1 MGVFEIAC
9 NNFKSNLRI
18 YTAFFI
24 AMVFSV
30 VVLTNFELLQYGDAI
45 KVLQGE
51 NAKFTSAVLISVI
64 VILSVFLFFFIWYAT
79 NIFLKNRSKEIGIL
93 SFMGLDLYTI
103 GKIYFVESIL
113 IGITSCISG
122 IIIGII
128 TSRFFQ
134 TIIIKLSGFNIKVV
148 SGVSVKAII
157 STIII
162 FMAIFTIMT
171 IKGFITICR
180 SSVINLINTS
190 KKQDKIPK
198 VGLGLYLLSVISL
211 LILSYGYYKSL
222 NIRTGNIFSVV
233 PVIIIIIIGTYGL
246 FKSVLPVIINHIMK
260 NKKILFNGDN
270 IIAINNI
277 NYRLNKNYKTY
288 AIISIIITAT
298 ISTLGAAVAFKKIQE
313 NAQMQRNI
321 YTVSIVSSDKNEI
334 NKDDIENIIKE
345 TNKIKYEVNPKLLVL
360 KNPDPK
366 YIGDTEQV
374 IMKYSDFENILKV
387 NGNKK
392 ELEKYNKDLVKDNNV
407 ITLESPQTIMSFAT
421 KESKASINGQDYNIT
436 KGEVKIPVLGTGL
449 SQSIIVVNDDVYS
462 KLEDKGNIIYFYG
475 AKVESENKSDKMFEN
490 LQAKLNLQNG
500 YIMNGYKAQTESQW
514 IKFAYAVLV
523 FLFIVFAIVAGSIIY
538 MKIYNDAYED
548 KEKYKTLIKIGTPEN
563 EINRAIL
570 KEVSIFYILPMI
582 SAGVSSYFALKL
594 AGDLMMSNLFSIY
607 ILSMIICFLIFI
619 IYGILS
625 VNKFKKIIYENL
637 NLNN

>member
-1 MGVFEIAC
+1 MGVFEIAY

-134 TIIIKLSGFNIKVV
+134 TIIIKLSGFNIKVA
-148 SGVSVKAII
+148 SGVSVKAIM

-171 IKGFITICR
+171 IKGFVTICR

-190 KKQDKIPK
+190 KKQEKIPK

-233 PVIIIIIIGTYGL
+233 PVLI
-246 FKSVLPVIINHIMK
+246 F
-260 NKKILFNGDN
+260 
-270 IIAINNI
+270 
-277 NYRLNKNYKTY
+277 
-288 AIISIIITAT
+288 
-298 ISTLGAAVAFKKIQE
+298 
-313 NAQMQRNI
+313 
-321 YTVSIVSSDKNEI
+321 
-334 NKDDIENIIKE
+334 
-345 TNKIKYEVNPKLLVL
+345 
-360 KNPDPK
+360 
-366 YIGDTEQV
+366 
-374 IMKYSDFENILKV
+374 
-387 NGNKK
+387 
-392 ELEKYNKDLVKDNNV
+392 KDL
-407 ITLESPQTIMSFAT
+407 
-421 KESKASINGQDYNIT
+421 
-436 KGEVKIPVLGTGL
+436 
-449 SQSIIVVNDDVYS
+449 
-462 KLEDKGNIIYFYG
+462 
-475 AKVESENKSDKMFEN
+475 
-490 LQAKLNLQNG
+490 
-500 YIMNGYKAQTESQW
+500 
-514 IKFAYAVLV
+514 
-523 FLFIVFAIVAGSIIY
+523 
-538 MKIYNDAYED
+538 
-548 KEKYKTLIKIGTPEN
+548 
-563 EINRAIL
+563 
-570 KEVSIFYILPMI
+570 
-582 SAGVSSYFALKL
+582 
-594 AGDLMMSNLFSIY
+594 
-607 ILSMIICFLIFI
+607 
-619 IYGILS
+619 
-625 VNKFKKIIYENL
+625 
-637 NLNN
+637 

>member
-1 MGVFEIAC
+1 MGIFEIAY
-9 NNFKSNLRI
+9 NNFKSNLRT

-24 AMVFSV
+24 SMVFSV
-30 VVLTNFELLQYGDAI
+30 VVLTNFELLQYGEAI

-51 NAKFTSAVLISVI
+51 NAKATSAVLISAI

-103 GKIYFVESIL
+103 GKIYFIESIL
-113 IGITSCISG
+113 IGISSCISG

-134 TIIIKLSGFNIKVV
+134 AIIIKLSGFDIKIA
-148 SGVSVKAII
+148 STLSFKAII

-190 KKQDKIPK
+190 KKEEKTPK
-198 VGLGLYLLSVISL
+198 VGLGLYLLAIVSVV
-211 LILSYGYYKSL
+211 ILGYGYYKSL

-246 FKSVLPVIINHIMK
+246 FKSVLPVIINLIMK
-260 NKKILFNGDN
+260 NKNILFNGDN

-277 NYRLNKNYKTY
+277 NYRLNKSYKTY
-288 AIISIIITAT
+288 AIISIIITTT
-298 ISTLGAAVAFKKIQE
+298 ISTLGAAVAFKSVQE
-313 NAQMQRNI
+313 NAQSQRNV
-321 YTVSIVSSDKNEI
+321 YTVSIASSDKNEI
-334 NKDDIENIIKE
+334 NKENIDNIIKE

-360 KNPDPK
+360 ENPNSR
-366 YIGDTEQV
+366 YIDDKQHV
-374 IMKYSDFENILKV
+374 IMKYSDFENTLKV

-392 ELEKYNKDLVKDNNV
+392 ELQKYNKELVKGNNV
-407 ITLESPQTIMSFAT
+407 MTLKSPQTIMSFAT
-421 KESKASINGQDYNIT
+421 KQSKVTINGQDYNIT
-436 KGEVKIPVLGTGL
+436 KGEIKTPVLGTGIN
-449 SQSIIVVNDDVYS
+449 SEIIVVNEDVYS
-462 KLEDKGNIIYFYG
+462 KLEDKGSNIYFYG
-475 AKVESENKSDKMFEN
+475 AKVDAENKSDKMFKN
-490 LQAKLNLQNG
+490 LQAKLNLQKVG
-500 YIMNGYKAQTESQW
+500 ILNGYKAQIESQW

-548 KEKYKTLIKIGTPEN
+548 KEKYKTLIKIGTTES
-563 EINRAIL
+563 EINRAVL
-570 KEVSIFYILPMI
+570 KEVSMFYILPMI
-582 SAGVSSYFALKL
+582 SSGVSSYFALRL
-594 AGDLMMSNLFSIY
+594 AGDLIMSNLFSIY
-607 ILSMIICFLIFI
+607 VLSIIICFIIFV

-625 VNKFKKIIYENL
+625 VSKFKKIIYEK
-637 NLNN
+637 

>member
-1 MGVFEIAC
+1 MGIFEIAY
-9 NNFKSNLRI
+9 NNFKSNLRT

-24 AMVFSV
+24 SMVFSV
-30 VVLTNFELLQYGDAI
+30 VVLTNFELLQYGEAI

-51 NAKFTSAVLISVI
+51 NAKATSAVLISAI

-103 GKIYFVESIL
+103 GKIYFIESIL
-113 IGITSCISG
+113 IGISSCISG

-134 TIIIKLSGFNIKVV
+134 AIIIKLSGFDIKIA
-148 SGVSVKAII
+148 STLSFKAII

-190 KKQDKIPK
+190 KKEEKTPK
-198 VGLGLYLLSVISL
+198 VGLGLYLLAIVSVV
-211 LILSYGYYKSL
+211 ILGYGYYKSL

-246 FKSVLPVIINHIMK
+246 FKSVLPVIINLIMK
-260 NKKILFNGDN
+260 NKNILFNGDN

-277 NYRLNKNYKTY
+277 NYRLNKSYKTY
-288 AIISIIITAT
+288 AIISIIITTT
-298 ISTLGAAVAFKKIQE
+298 ISTLGAAVAFKSVQE
-313 NAQMQRNI
+313 NAQSQRNV
-321 YTVSIVSSDKNEI
+321 YTVSIASSDKNEI
-334 NKDDIENIIKE
+334 NKENIDNIIKE

-360 KNPDPK
+360 ENPNSR
-366 YIGDTEQV
+366 YIDDKQHV
-374 IMKYSDFENILKV
+374 IMKYSDFENTLKV

-392 ELEKYNKDLVKDNNV
+392 ELQKYNKDLVKGNNV
-407 ITLESPQTIMSFAT
+407 MTLKSPQTIMSFAT
-421 KESKASINGQDYNIT
+421 KQSKVTINGQDYNIT
-436 KGEVKIPVLGTGL
+436 KGEIKTPVLGTGIN
-449 SQSIIVVNDDVYS
+449 SEIIVVNEDVYS
-462 KLEDKGNIIYFYG
+462 KLEDKGSNIYFYG
-475 AKVESENKSDKMFEN
+475 AKVDAENKSDKMFKN
-490 LQAKLNLQNG
+490 LQAKLNLQKVG
-500 YIMNGYKAQTESQW
+500 ILNGYKAQIESQW

-548 KEKYKTLIKIGTPEN
+548 KEKYKTLIKIGTTYN

-570 KEVSIFYILPMI
+570 KEVSMFYILPMI
-582 SAGVSSYFALKL
+582 SAGVSSYFALRL
-594 AGDLMMSNLFSIY
+594 AGELMMSNLFSIY
-607 ILSMIICFLIFI
+607 VLSMIICFIIFV

-625 VNKFKKIIYENL
+625 VSKFKKIIYEK
-637 NLNN
+637 

>member
-1 MGVFEIAC
+1 MGIFEIAY
-9 NNFKSNLRI
+9 NNFKSNLRT

-24 AMVFSV
+24 SMVFSV
-30 VVLTNFELLQYGDAI
+30 VVLTNFELLQYGEAI
-45 KVLQGE
+45 KVLQDE

-103 GKIYFVESIL
+103 GKIYFIESIL
-113 IGITSCISG
+113 IGISSCISG

-134 TIIIKLSGFNIKVV
+134 AIIIKLSGFDIKVA
-148 SGVSVKAII
+148 STLSFKAII

-171 IKGFITICR
+171 IKGFVTICR

-190 KKQDKIPK
+190 KKEEKTPK
-198 VGLGLYLLSVISL
+198 VGLGLYLLAIVSL
-211 LILSYGYYKSL
+211 IILGYGYYKSF
-222 NIRTGNIFSVV
+222 NIRNGNIFSVV

-246 FKSVLPVIINHIMK
+246 FKSVLPVIINLIMK

-298 ISTLGAAVAFKKIQE
+298 ISTLGAAVTFKSIQE
-313 NAQMQRNI
+313 NAKSQRNI
-321 YTVSIVSSDKNEI
+321 YTVSIVSTDKNEI
-334 NKDDIENIIKE
+334 NKNNIDSIIKE

-360 KNPDPK
+360 ENPNSK
-366 YIGDTEQV
+366 YIDDKQI
-374 IMKYSDFENILKV
+374 IMKYSDFENTLKV

-392 ELEKYNKDLVKDNNV
+392 ELQKYNKDLVKGNNV
-407 ITLESPQTIMSFAT
+407 ITLKAPQTIMSFAT
-421 KESKASINGQDYNIT
+421 KESQVTINGQDYNIT
-436 KGEVKIPVLGTGL
+436 KGEIKTPVLGTGIN
-449 SQSIIVVNDDVYS
+449 SSITVVNDDVYS
-462 KLEDKGNIIYFYG
+462 KLQDKGSNIYFYG

-500 YIMNGYKAQTESQW
+500 YIINGYKAQGESQW

-548 KEKYKTLIKIGTPEN
+548 KEKYKTLIKIGTTYN

-570 KEVSIFYILPMI
+570 KEVSMFYILPMI
-582 SAGVSSYFALKL
+582 SAGVSSYFALRL

-607 ILSMIICFLIFI
+607 ILSIIICFIIFV

-625 VNKFKKIIYENL
+625 VSKFKKIIYEK
-637 NLNN
+637 

>member
-1 MGVFEIAC
+1 MGIFEIAY
-9 NNFKSNLRI
+9 NNFKSNLRT

-24 AMVFSV
+24 SMIFSV
-30 VVLTNFELLQYGDAI
+30 VVLTNFELLQYGEAI

-103 GKIYFVESIL
+103 GKIYFIESIL
-113 IGITSCISG
+113 IGISSCISG

-134 TIIIKLSGFNIKVV
+134 AIIIKLSGFDIKVA
-148 SGVSVKAII
+148 STLSFKAII

-171 IKGFITICR
+171 IKGFVTICR

-190 KKQDKIPK
+190 KKEEKTPK
-198 VGLGLYLLSVISL
+198 VGLGLYLLAIVSL
-211 LILSYGYYKSL
+211 IILGYGYYKSF
-222 NIRTGNIFSVV
+222 NIRNGNIFSVV

-246 FKSVLPVIINHIMK
+246 FKSVLPVIINLIMK

-298 ISTLGAAVAFKKIQE
+298 ISTLGAAVAFKSIQE
-313 NAQMQRNI
+313 NDQSQRNI

-334 NKDDIENIIKE
+334 NKENIDNIIKA

-360 KNPDPK
+360 ENPNSK
-366 YIGDTEQV
+366 YIDDKQQI

-392 ELEKYNKDLVKDNNV
+392 ELQKYNKDLVKGNNV
-407 ITLESPQTIMSFAT
+407 ITLKSPQTIMSFAT
-421 KESKASINGQDYNIT
+421 KESKVNINGVDYNIT
-436 KGEVKIPVLGTGL
+436 KGEIKTPVLGTGINN
-449 SQSIIVVNDDVYS
+449 SIIVVNDDVYS
-462 KLEDKGNIIYFYG
+462 KLQDKGSNIYFYG
-475 AKVESENKSDKMFEN
+475 AKVETENRSDKMFDN

-500 YIMNGYKAQTESQW
+500 YIINGYKAQTESQW

-548 KEKYKTLIKIGTPEN
+548 KEKYKILMKIGTTYN

-570 KEVSIFYILPMI
+570 KEVSMFYILPMI
-582 SAGVSSYFALKL
+582 SAGISSYFALRL

-607 ILSMIICFLIFI
+607 ILSMIICFIIFV

-625 VNKFKKIIYENL
+625 VSKFKKIIYEK
-637 NLNN
+637 

>member
-1 MGVFEIAC
+1 MGIFEIAY
-9 NNFKSNLRI
+9 NNFKSNLRT

-24 AMVFSV
+24 SMVFSV
-30 VVLTNFELLQYGDAI
+30 VVLTNFELLQYGEAI

-103 GKIYFVESIL
+103 GKIYFIESIL
-113 IGITSCISG
+113 IGISSCISG

-134 TIIIKLSGFNIKVV
+134 AIIIKLSGFDIKVA
-148 SGVSVKAII
+148 STLSFKAII

-171 IKGFITICR
+171 IKGFVTICR

-190 KKQDKIPK
+190 KKEEKTPK
-198 VGLGLYLLSVISL
+198 VGLGLYLLAIVSL
-211 LILSYGYYKSL
+211 IILGYGYYKSF
-222 NIRTGNIFSVV
+222 NIRNGNIFSVV

-246 FKSVLPVIINHIMK
+246 FKSVLPVIINLIMK

-298 ISTLGAAVAFKKIQE
+298 ISTLGAAVAFKSIQE
-313 NAQMQRNI
+313 NAQSQRNI

-334 NKDDIENIIKE
+334 NKENIDNIIKA

-360 KNPDPK
+360 ENPNSK
-366 YIGDTEQV
+366 YIDDKQQI

-392 ELEKYNKDLVKDNNV
+392 ELQKYNKDLVKGNNV
-407 ITLESPQTIMSFAT
+407 ITLKSPQTIMSFAT
-421 KESKASINGQDYNIT
+421 KESKVNINGVDYNIT
-436 KGEVKIPVLGTGL
+436 KGEIKTPVLGTGINN
-449 SQSIIVVNDDVYS
+449 SIIVVNDDVYS
-462 KLEDKGNIIYFYG
+462 KLQDKGSNIYFYG
-475 AKVESENKSDKMFEN
+475 AKVETENRSDKMFDN

-500 YIMNGYKAQTESQW
+500 YIINGYKAQTESQW

-548 KEKYKTLIKIGTPEN
+548 KEKYKILMKIGTTYN

-570 KEVSIFYILPMI
+570 KEVSMFYILPMI
-582 SAGVSSYFALKL
+582 SAGISSYFALRL

-607 ILSMIICFLIFI
+607 ILSMIICFIIFV

-625 VNKFKKIIYENL
+625 VSKFKKIIYEK
-637 NLNN
+637 

>member
-1 MGVFEIAC
+1 MGIFEIAY
-9 NNFKSNLRI
+9 NNFKSNLRT

-24 AMVFSV
+24 SMVFSV

-51 NAKFTSAVLISVI
+51 NAKATSAVLASAI
-64 VILSVFLFFFIWYAT
+64 VILSVFFFFFIWYAT

-103 GKIYFVESIL
+103 GKIYFIESIL
-113 IGITSCISG
+113 IGISSCISG

-134 TIIIKLSGFNIKVV
+134 AIIIKLSGFDIKIA
-148 SGVSVKAII
+148 STLSLKAII

-190 KKQDKIPK
+190 KKEEKTPK
-198 VGLGLYLLSVISL
+198 VGLGLYLLAIVSVV
-211 LILSYGYYKSL
+211 ILGYGYYKSL

-246 FKSVLPVIINHIMK
+246 FKSVLPVIINLIMK
-260 NKKILFNGDN
+260 NKNILFNGDN

-277 NYRLNKNYKTY
+277 NYRLNKSYKTY
-288 AIISIIITAT
+288 AIISIIITTT
-298 ISTLGAAVAFKKIQE
+298 ISTLGAAVAFKSVQE
-313 NAQMQRNI
+313 NARLQRNV
-321 YTVSIVSSDKNEI
+321 YTVSIASSDKNEI
-334 NKDDIENIIKE
+334 NKENIDNIIKE

-360 KNPDPK
+360 ENPNSR
-366 YIGDTEQV
+366 YIDDKQHV
-374 IMKYSDFENILKV
+374 IMKYSDFENTLKV

-392 ELEKYNKDLVKDNNV
+392 ELQKYNKDLVKGNNV
-407 ITLESPQTIMSFAT
+407 MTLKSPQTIMSFAT
-421 KESKASINGQDYNIT
+421 KQSKVTINGQDYNIT
-436 KGEVKIPVLGTGL
+436 KGEIKTPVLGTGIN
-449 SQSIIVVNDDVYS
+449 SEIIVVNEDVYS
-462 KLEDKGNIIYFYG
+462 KLEDKGSNIYFYG
-475 AKVESENKSDKMFEN
+475 AKVDAENKSDKMFKN
-490 LQAKLNLQNG
+490 LQAKLNLQKVG
-500 YIMNGYKAQTESQW
+500 ILNGYKAQIESQW

-548 KEKYKTLIKIGTPEN
+548 KEKYKTLIKIGTTYN
-563 EINRAIL
+563 EINRAVL
-570 KEVSIFYILPMI
+570 KEVSMFYILPMI
-582 SAGVSSYFALKL
+582 SAGVSSYFALRL
-594 AGDLMMSNLFSIY
+594 AGELMMSNLFSIY
-607 ILSMIICFLIFI
+607 VLSMIICFIIFV

-625 VNKFKKIIYENL
+625 VSKFKKIIYEK
-637 NLNN
+637 

>member
-1 MGVFEIAC
+1 MGIFEIAY
-9 NNFKSNLRI
+9 NNFKSNLRT

-24 AMVFSV
+24 SMVFSV
-30 VVLTNFELLQYGDAI
+30 VVLTNFELLQYGEAI

-51 NAKFTSAVLISVI
+51 NAKATSAVLASAI

-103 GKIYFVESIL
+103 GKIYFIESIL
-113 IGITSCISG
+113 IGISSCISG

-134 TIIIKLSGFNIKVV
+134 AIIIKLSGFDIKIA
-148 SGVSVKAII
+148 STLSFKAII

-180 SSVINLINTS
+180 SSVINLINSS
-190 KKQDKIPK
+190 KKEEKTPK
-198 VGLGLYLLSVISL
+198 VGLGLYLLAIVSVV
-211 LILSYGYYKSL
+211 ILGYGYYKSL

-246 FKSVLPVIINHIMK
+246 FKSVLPVIINLIMK
-260 NKKILFNGDN
+260 NKNILFNGDN

-277 NYRLNKNYKTY
+277 NYRLNKSYKTY
-288 AIISIIITAT
+288 AIISIIITTT
-298 ISTLGAAVAFKKIQE
+298 ISTLGAAVAFKSVQE
-313 NAQMQRNI
+313 NAQSQRNV
-321 YTVSIVSSDKNEI
+321 YTVSIASSDKNEI
-334 NKDDIENIIKE
+334 NKENIDNIIKE

-360 KNPDPK
+360 ENPNSR
-366 YIGDTEQV
+366 YIDDKQHV
-374 IMKYSDFENILKV
+374 IMKYSDFENTLKV

-392 ELEKYNKDLVKDNNV
+392 ELQKYNKDLVKGNNV
-407 ITLESPQTIMSFAT
+407 MTLKSPQTIMSFAT
-421 KESKASINGQDYNIT
+421 KQSKVTINGQDYNIT
-436 KGEVKIPVLGTGL
+436 KGEIKTPVLGTGIN
-449 SQSIIVVNDDVYS
+449 SEIIVVNEDVYS
-462 KLEDKGNIIYFYG
+462 KLEDKGSNIYFYG
-475 AKVESENKSDKMFEN
+475 AKVDAENKSDKMFKN
-490 LQAKLNLQNG
+490 LQAKLNLQKVG
-500 YIMNGYKAQTESQW
+500 ILNGYKAQIESQW

-548 KEKYKTLIKIGTPEN
+548 KEKYKTLIKIGTTYN
-563 EINRAIL
+563 EINRAVL
-570 KEVSIFYILPMI
+570 KEVSMFYILPMI
-582 SAGVSSYFALKL
+582 SAGVSSYFALRL
-594 AGDLMMSNLFSIY
+594 AGELMMSNLFSIY
-607 ILSMIICFLIFI
+607 ILSMIICFIIFV

-625 VNKFKKIIYENL
+625 VSKFKKIIYEK
-637 NLNN
+637 

>member
-1 MGVFEIAC
+1 MGIFEIAY
-9 NNFKSNLRI
+9 NNFKSNLRT

-24 AMVFSV
+24 SMVFSV
-30 VVLTNFELLQYGDAI
+30 VVLTNFELLQYGEAI

-51 NAKFTSAVLISVI
+51 NAKATSAVLASAI

-79 NIFLKNRSKEIGIL
+79 NIFLKNRYKEIGIL

-103 GKIYFVESIL
+103 GKIYFIESIL
-113 IGITSCISG
+113 IGISSCISG

-134 TIIIKLSGFNIKVV
+134 AIIIKLSGFDIKIA
-148 SGVSVKAII
+148 STLSFKAII

-180 SSVINLINTS
+180 SSVINLINSS
-190 KKQDKIPK
+190 KKEEKTPK
-198 VGLGLYLLSVISL
+198 VGLGLYLLAIVSVV
-211 LILSYGYYKSL
+211 ILGYGYYKSL

-246 FKSVLPVIINHIMK
+246 FKSVLPVIINLIMK
-260 NKKILFNGDN
+260 NKSILFNGDN

-277 NYRLNKNYKTY
+277 NYRLNKSYKTY
-288 AIISIIITAT
+288 AIISIIITTT
-298 ISTLGAAVAFKKIQE
+298 ISTLGAAVAFKSVQE
-313 NAQMQRNI
+313 NAQSQRNV
-321 YTVSIVSSDKNEI
+321 YTVSIASSDKNEI
-334 NKDDIENIIKE
+334 NKENIDNIIKE

-360 KNPDPK
+360 ENPNSR
-366 YIGDTEQV
+366 YIDDKQHV
-374 IMKYSDFENILKV
+374 IMKYSDFENTLKV

-392 ELEKYNKDLVKDNNV
+392 ELQKYNKDLVKGNNV
-407 ITLESPQTIMSFAT
+407 MTLKSPQTIMSFAT
-421 KESKASINGQDYNIT
+421 KQSKVTINGQDYNIT
-436 KGEVKIPVLGTGL
+436 KGEIKTPVLGTGIN
-449 SQSIIVVNDDVYS
+449 SEIIVVNEDVYS
-462 KLEDKGNIIYFYG
+462 KLEDKGSNIYFYG
-475 AKVESENKSDKMFEN
+475 AKVEAENKSDKMFEN
-490 LQAKLNLQNG
+490 LQAKLNLQKVG
-500 YIMNGYKAQTESQW
+500 ILNGYKAQIESQW

-548 KEKYKTLIKIGTPEN
+548 KEKYKTLIKIGTTYN
-563 EINRAIL
+563 EINRAVL
-570 KEVSIFYILPMI
+570 KEVSMFYILPMI
-582 SAGVSSYFALKL
+582 SAGVSSYFAVRL
-594 AGDLMMSNLFSIY
+594 AGELMMSNLFSIY
-607 ILSMIICFLIFI
+607 ILSMIICFIIFV

-625 VNKFKKIIYENL
+625 VSKFKKIIYEN
-637 NLNN
+637 

>member
-1 MGVFEIAC
+1 MGIFEIAY
-9 NNFKSNLRI
+9 NNFKSNLRT

-24 AMVFSV
+24 SMVFSV
-30 VVLTNFELLQYGDAI
+30 VVLTNFELLQYGEAI

-51 NAKFTSAVLISVI
+51 NAKFTSSVLISVI

-103 GKIYFVESIL
+103 GKIYFIESIL
-113 IGITSCISG
+113 IGISSCISG

-128 TSRFFQ
+128 TSTFFKA
-134 TIIIKLSGFNIKVV
+134 IIIKLSGFNIKVA
-148 SGVSVKAII
+148 STLSFQAII

-180 SSVINLINTS
+180 SSVLNLINTS
-190 KKQDKIPK
+190 KKQDKTPK
-198 VGLGLYLLSVISL
+198 VGLGLYLLAIVSL
-211 LILSYGYYKSL
+211 IILGYGYYKSL
-222 NIRTGNIFSVV
+222 NIRNGNIFSVV

-246 FKSVLPVIINHIMK
+246 FKSVLPVIINIVMK

-298 ISTLGAAVAFKKIQE
+298 ISTLGAAVAFKSIQE
-313 NAQMQRNI
+313 NAQSQRNI
-321 YTVSIVSSDKNEI
+321 YTVSIASSDKNEI
-334 NKDDIENIIKE
+334 NKENIDNIIKE

-360 KNPDPK
+360 ENPNSK
-366 YIGDTEQV
+366 YIDDKQQV

-392 ELEKYNKDLVKDNNV
+392 ELQKYTKDLVKGNNV
-407 ITLESPQTIMSFAT
+407 ITLKSPQTIMSFAA
-421 KESKASINGQDYNIT
+421 KERKVNINGQDYNIT
-436 KGEVKIPVLGTGL
+436 KGEIKAPVLGTGV
-449 SQSIIVVNDDVYS
+449 SNSIIVVNDEVYS
-462 KLEDKGNIIYFYG
+462 KLQDKGSNIYFYG
-475 AKVESENKSDKMFEN
+475 AKVESENRSDKMFEN

-548 KEKYKTLIKIGTPEN
+548 KEKYKTLIKIGATYN

-570 KEVSIFYILPMI
+570 KEVSMFYILPMI
-582 SAGVSSYFALKL
+582 SAGISSYFALRL

-607 ILSMIICFLIFI
+607 ILSMIICFIIFV

-625 VNKFKKIIYENL
+625 VSKFKKIIYEK
-637 NLNN
+637 

>member
-1 MGVFEIAC
+1 MGVFEIAY

-51 NAKFTSAVLISVI
+51 NAKFTLAVLISVI

-198 VGLGLYLLSVISL
+198 VVLGLYLLSVISL

-222 NIRTGNIFSVV
+222 NIRTGNILSVV
-233 PVIIIIIIGTYGL
+233 PIIIIIIIGTYGL

-288 AIISIIITAT
+288 AIISIMITVT
-298 ISTLGAAVAFKKIQE
+298 ISTLGAAVAFKKIQA

-345 TNKIKYEVNPKLLVL
+345 SNKIKYEVNPKLLVL

-387 NGNKK
+387 KGNKK

-421 KESKASINGQDYNIT
+421 KESKVSINGQDYNIT

-475 AKVESENKSDKMFEN
+475 AKVESENKSDKMFES

-548 KEKYKTLIKIGTPEN
+548 KDKYKTLIKIGTPEN

>member
-1 MGVFEIAC
+1 MGVFEIAY

-134 TIIIKLSGFNIKVV
+134 TIIIKLSGFNIKVA
-148 SGVSVKAII
+148 SGVSVKAIM

-171 IKGFITICR
+171 IKGFVTICR

-190 KKQDKIPK
+190 KKQEKIPK

-298 ISTLGAAVAFKKIQE
+298 ISTLGAAVAFKSIQE

-321 YTVSIVSSDKNEI
+321 YTVSIVSSNKNEI
-334 NKDDIENIIKE
+334 NKENIDNIIKE

-360 KNPDPK
+360 KNPNPE
-366 YIGDTEQV
+366 YISDTEQV
-374 IMKYSDFENILKV
+374 IMKYSDFKNILKV

-421 KESKASINGQDYNIT
+421 KERKVSINGQDYNIT

-449 SQSIIVVNDDVYS
+449 SQSIIVVNDDMYS
-462 KLEDKGNIIYFYG
+462 KLQDKGNIVYFYG

-548 KEKYKTLIKIGTPEN
+548 KEKYKTLIKIGTPES

>member
-1 MGVFEIAC
+1 MGIFEIAY
-9 NNFKSNLRI
+9 NNFKSNLRT

-24 AMVFSV
+24 SMVFSV
-30 VVLTNFELLQYGDAI
+30 VVLTNFELLQYGEAI

-51 NAKFTSAVLISVI
+51 NAKFTSTVLACVI

-103 GKIYFVESIL
+103 GKIYFIESIL
-113 IGITSCISG
+113 IGISSCISG

-134 TIIIKLSGFNIKVV
+134 AIIIKLSGFDIKIA
-148 SGVSVKAII
+148 STLSFKAII

-190 KKQDKIPK
+190 KKEEKTPK
-198 VGLGLYLLSVISL
+198 VGLGLYLLAIVSVV
-211 LILSYGYYKSL
+211 ILGYGYYKSL

-246 FKSVLPVIINHIMK
+246 FKSVLPVIINLIMK
-260 NKKILFNGDN
+260 NKNILFNGDN

-277 NYRLNKNYKTY
+277 NYRLNKSYKTY
-288 AIISIIITAT
+288 AIISIIITTT
-298 ISTLGAAVAFKKIQE
+298 ISTLGAAVAFKSVQE
-313 NAQMQRNI
+313 NAQSQRNV
-321 YTVSIVSSDKNEI
+321 YTVSIASSDKNEI
-334 NKDDIENIIKE
+334 NKENIDNIIKE

-360 KNPDPK
+360 ENPNSR
-366 YIGDTEQV
+366 YIDDKQHV
-374 IMKYSDFENILKV
+374 IMKYSDFENTLKV

-392 ELEKYNKDLVKDNNV
+392 ELQKYNKELVKGNNV
-407 ITLESPQTIMSFAT
+407 MTLKSPQTIMSFAT
-421 KESKASINGQDYNIT
+421 KQSKVTINGQDYNIT
-436 KGEVKIPVLGTGL
+436 KGEIKTPVLGTGIN
-449 SQSIIVVNDDVYS
+449 SEIIVVNEDVYS
-462 KLEDKGNIIYFYG
+462 KLEDKGSNIYFYG

-490 LQAKLNLQNG
+490 LQSKLNIQNG
-500 YIMNGYKAQTESQW
+500 YIMNGYKAQGESQW

-548 KEKYKTLIKIGTPEN
+548 KEKYKTLIKIGTTES
-563 EINRAIL
+563 EINRAVL
-570 KEVSIFYILPMI
+570 KEVSMFYILPMI
-582 SAGVSSYFALKL
+582 SAGVSSYFALRL
-594 AGDLMMSNLFSIY
+594 AGDLIMSNLFSIY
-607 ILSMIICFLIFI
+607 VLSIIICFIIFV

-625 VNKFKKIIYENL
+625 VSKFKKII
-637 NLNN
+637 

>member
-1 MGVFEIAC
+1 MGIFEIAY
-9 NNFKSNLRI
+9 NNFKSNLRT

-24 AMVFSV
+24 SMIFSV
-30 VVLTNFELLQYGDAI
+30 VVLTNFELLQYGEAI

-51 NAKFTSAVLISVI
+51 NAKFTSSVLISVI

-103 GKIYFVESIL
+103 GKIYFIESIL
-113 IGITSCISG
+113 IGISSCISG

-134 TIIIKLSGFNIKVV
+134 AIIIKLSGFDIKVA
-148 SGVSVKAII
+148 STLSFKAII

-190 KKQDKIPK
+190 KKEDKTPK
-198 VGLGLYLLSVISL
+198 VGIGLYLLAIVSII
-211 LILSYGYYKSL
+211 ILGYGYYKSL
-222 NIRTGNIFSVV
+222 NIRNGNIFSVV

-246 FKSVLPVIINHIMK
+246 FESVLPVIINLIMK
-260 NKKILFNGDN
+260 NKNILFNGDN

-298 ISTLGAAVAFKKIQE
+298 ISTLGAAVAFKSIQE
-313 NAQMQRNI
+313 NDQSQRNI

-334 NKDDIENIIKE
+334 NKENIDNIIKA

-360 KNPDPK
+360 ENPNSK
-366 YIGDTEQV
+366 YIDDKQQI

-392 ELEKYNKDLVKDNNV
+392 ELQKYNKDLVKGNNV
-407 ITLESPQTIMSFAT
+407 ITLKSPQTIMSFAA
-421 KESKASINGQDYNIT
+421 KERKVNINGQDYNIT
-436 KGEVKIPVLGTGL
+436 KGEIKTPVLGTGV
-449 SQSIIVVNDDVYS
+449 SNSIIVVNDEVYS
-462 KLEDKGNIIYFYG
+462 KLQDKGSNIYFYG
-475 AKVESENKSDKMFEN
+475 AKVESENRSDKMFEN

-548 KEKYKTLIKIGTPEN
+548 KEKYKTLIKIGATYN

-570 KEVSIFYILPMI
+570 KEVSMFYILPMI
-582 SAGVSSYFALKL
+582 SAGVSSYFALRL

-607 ILSMIICFLIFI
+607 ILSMIICFIIFV

-625 VNKFKKIIYENL
+625 VSKFKKIIYEK
-637 NLNN
+637 

>member
-1 MGVFEIAC
+1 MGIFEIAY
-9 NNFKSNLRI
+9 NNFKSNIRT

-24 AMVFSV
+24 SMVFSV
-30 VVLTNFELLQYGDAI
+30 VVLTNFELLQYGEAI

-103 GKIYFVESIL
+103 GKIYFIESIL
-113 IGITSCISG
+113 IGISSCISG

-134 TIIIKLSGFNIKVV
+134 AIIIKLSGFDIKLA
-148 SGVSVKAII
+148 SILSFKAII

-162 FMAIFTIMT
+162 FMAIFTIMA

-180 SSVINLINTS
+180 SSVINLINSS
-190 KKQDKIPK
+190 KKEEKTPK
-198 VGLGLYLLSVISL
+198 VGLGLYLLAIVSL
-211 LILSYGYYKSL
+211 IILGYGYYKSL

-246 FKSVLPVIINHIMK
+246 FKSVLPVIIKLVMK
-260 NKKILFNGDN
+260 NKSILFNGDN

-277 NYRLNKNYKTY
+277 NYRLNKSYKTY
-288 AIISIIITAT
+288 AIISIIITTT
-298 ISTLGAAVAFKKIQE
+298 ISTLRAAVAFKSVQE
-313 NAQMQRNI
+313 NAQSQRNV
-321 YTVSIVSSDKNEI
+321 YTVSIASSYKNEI
-334 NKDDIENIIKE
+334 NKEHIDNIIKE

-360 KNPDPK
+360 ENPNSR
-366 YIGDTEQV
+366 YIDDKQHV
-374 IMKYSDFENILKV
+374 IMKYSDFENTLKV

-392 ELEKYNKDLVKDNNV
+392 ELQKYNKDLVKGNNV
-407 ITLESPQTIMSFAT
+407 ITLKSPQTIMSFAT
-421 KESKASINGQDYNIT
+421 KQSKVIINGQDYNIT
-436 KGEVKIPVLGTGL
+436 KGEIKTPVLGTGIN
-449 SQSIIVVNDDVYS
+449 SEIIVVNEDVYS
-462 KLEDKGNIIYFYG
+462 KLEDKGSNIYFYG
-475 AKVESENKSDKMFEN
+475 AKVEAENKSEKMFEN
-490 LQAKLNLQNG
+490 LQAKLNLQKVH
-500 YIMNGYKAQTESQW
+500 ILNGYKAQIESQW

-548 KEKYKTLIKIGTPEN
+548 KEKYKTLIKIGTTYN
-563 EINRAIL
+563 EINKAIL
-570 KEVSIFYILPMI
+570 KEVSMFYILPMI
-582 SAGVSSYFALKL
+582 SAGVSSYFALRL
-594 AGDLMMSNLFSIY
+594 AGELMMSNLFSIY
-607 ILSMIICFLIFI
+607 VFSMIICFIIFV

-625 VNKFKKIIYENL
+625 VSKFKKIIYEN
-637 NLNN
+637 

>member
-1 MGVFEIAC
+1 MGIFEIAY
-9 NNFKSNLRI
+9 NNFKSNLRT

-24 AMVFSV
+24 SMVFSV
-30 VVLTNFELLQYGDAI
+30 VVLTNFELLQYGEAI

-51 NAKFTSAVLISVI
+51 NAKFTSSVLISVI

-103 GKIYFVESIL
+103 GKIYFIESIL
-113 IGITSCISG
+113 IGISSCISG

-134 TIIIKLSGFNIKVV
+134 AIIIKLSGFDIKVA
-148 SGVSVKAII
+148 STLSFKAII

-180 SSVINLINTS
+180 SSVLNLINTS
-190 KKQDKIPK
+190 KKQDKTPK
-198 VGLGLYLLSVISL
+198 VGLGLYLLAIVSL
-211 LILSYGYYKSL
+211 IILGYGYYKSL
-222 NIRTGNIFSVV
+222 NIRNGNIFSVV

-246 FKSVLPVIINHIMK
+246 FKSVLPVIINIVMK

-298 ISTLGAAVAFKKIQE
+298 ISTLGAAVAFKSIQE
-313 NAQMQRNI
+313 NAQSQRNI
-321 YTVSIVSSDKNEI
+321 YTVSIASSDKNEI
-334 NKDDIENIIKE
+334 NKENIDNIIKE

-360 KNPDPK
+360 ENPNSK
-366 YIGDTEQV
+366 YIDDKQQV

-392 ELEKYNKDLVKDNNV
+392 ELQKYTKDLVKGNNV
-407 ITLESPQTIMSFAT
+407 ITLKSPQTIMSFAA
-421 KESKASINGQDYNIT
+421 KERKVNINGQDYNIT
-436 KGEVKIPVLGTGL
+436 KGEIKAPVLGTGV
-449 SQSIIVVNDDVYS
+449 SNSIIVVNDEVYS
-462 KLEDKGNIIYFYG
+462 KLQDKGSNIYFYG
-475 AKVESENKSDKMFEN
+475 AKVESENRSDKMFEN

-548 KEKYKTLIKIGTPEN
+548 KEKYKTLIKIGATYN

-570 KEVSIFYILPMI
+570 KEVSMFYILPMI
-582 SAGVSSYFALKL
+582 SAGISSYFALRL

-607 ILSMIICFLIFI
+607 ILSMIICFIIFV

-625 VNKFKKIIYENL
+625 VSKFKKIIYEK
-637 NLNN
+637 

>member
-1 MGVFEIAC
+1 MGIFEIAY
-9 NNFKSNLRI
+9 NNFKSNLRT

-24 AMVFSV
+24 SMVFSV

-51 NAKFTSAVLISVI
+51 NAKATSAVLASAI

-79 NIFLKNRSKEIGIL
+79 NIFLKNRYKEIGIL

-103 GKIYFVESIL
+103 GKIYFIESIL
-113 IGITSCISG
+113 IGISSCISG

-134 TIIIKLSGFNIKVV
+134 AIIIKLSGFDIKIA
-148 SGVSVKAII
+148 STLSFKAII

-180 SSVINLINTS
+180 SSVINLINSS
-190 KKQDKIPK
+190 KKEEKTPK
-198 VGLGLYLLSVISL
+198 VGLGLYLLAIVSVV
-211 LILSYGYYKSL
+211 ILGYGYYKSL

-246 FKSVLPVIINHIMK
+246 FKSVLPVIINLIMK
-260 NKKILFNGDN
+260 NKSILFNGDN

-277 NYRLNKNYKTY
+277 NYRLNKSYKTY
-288 AIISIIITAT
+288 AIISIIITTT
-298 ISTLGAAVAFKKIQE
+298 ISTLGAAVAFKSVQE
-313 NAQMQRNI
+313 NAQSQRNV
-321 YTVSIVSSDKNEI
+321 YTVSIASSDKNEI
-334 NKDDIENIIKE
+334 NKENIDNIIKE

-360 KNPDPK
+360 ENPNSR
-366 YIGDTEQV
+366 YIDDKQHV
-374 IMKYSDFENILKV
+374 IMKYSDFENTLKV

-392 ELEKYNKDLVKDNNV
+392 ELQKYNKDLVKGNNV
-407 ITLESPQTIMSFAT
+407 MTLKSPQTIMSFAT
-421 KESKASINGQDYNIT
+421 KESKVTINGQDYNIT
-436 KGEVKIPVLGTGL
+436 KGEIKTPVLGTGIN
-449 SQSIIVVNDDVYS
+449 SEIIVVNEYVYS
-462 KLEDKGNIIYFYG
+462 KLEDKGSNIYFYG
-475 AKVESENKSDKMFEN
+475 AKVEAENKREKMFEN
-490 LQAKLNLQNG
+490 LQAKLNLQKVG
-500 YIMNGYKAQTESQW
+500 ILNGYKAQIESQW

-548 KEKYKTLIKIGTPEN
+548 KEKYKTLIKIGTTYN
-563 EINRAIL
+563 EINKAIL
-570 KEVSIFYILPMI
+570 KEVSMFYILPMI
-582 SAGVSSYFALKL
+582 SAGVSSYFALRL
-594 AGDLMMSNLFSIY
+594 AGELMMSNLFSIY
-607 ILSMIICFLIFI
+607 ILSMIICFIIFV

-625 VNKFKKIIYENL
+625 VSKFKKIIYEN
-637 NLNN
+637 

>member
-1 MGVFEIAC
+1 MGIFEIAY
-9 NNFKSNLRI
+9 NNFKSNLRT

-24 AMVFSV
+24 SMVFSV
-30 VVLTNFELLQYGDAI
+30 VVLTNFELLQYGEAI
-45 KVLQGE
+45 KVLKGE
-51 NAKFTSAVLISVI
+51 NAKFTSSVLISVI

-103 GKIYFVESIL
+103 GKIYFIESIL
-113 IGITSCISG
+113 IGISSCISG

-134 TIIIKLSGFNIKVV
+134 AIIIKLSGFDIKVA
-148 SGVSVKAII
+148 STLSFKAII

-171 IKGFITICR
+171 IKGFVTICR

-190 KKQDKIPK
+190 KKEEKTPK
-198 VGLGLYLLSVISL
+198 VGLGLYLLAIVSL
-211 LILSYGYYKSL
+211 IILGYGYYKSF
-222 NIRTGNIFSVV
+222 NIRNGNIFSVV

-246 FKSVLPVIINHIMK
+246 FKSVLPVIINLIMK

-298 ISTLGAAVAFKKIQE
+298 ISTLGAAVTFKSIQE
-313 NAQMQRNI
+313 NAKSQRNI
-321 YTVSIVSSDKNEI
+321 YTVSIVSTDKNEI
-334 NKDDIENIIKE
+334 NKNNIDSIIKE

-360 KNPDPK
+360 ENPNSK
-366 YIGDTEQV
+366 YIDDKQI
-374 IMKYSDFENILKV
+374 IMKYSDFENTLKV

-392 ELEKYNKDLVKDNNV
+392 ELQKYNKDLVKGNNV
-407 ITLESPQTIMSFAT
+407 ITLKAPQTIMSFAT
-421 KESKASINGQDYNIT
+421 KESQVTINGQDYNIT
-436 KGEVKIPVLGTGL
+436 KGEIKTPVLGTGIN
-449 SQSIIVVNDDVYS
+449 SSITVVNDDVYS
-462 KLEDKGNIIYFYG
+462 KLQDKGSNIYFYG

-500 YIMNGYKAQTESQW
+500 YIINGYKAQGESQW

-548 KEKYKTLIKIGTPEN
+548 KEKYKTLIKIGTTYN

-570 KEVSIFYILPMI
+570 KEVSMFYILPMI
-582 SAGVSSYFALKL
+582 SAGVSSYFALRL

-607 ILSMIICFLIFI
+607 ILSIIICFIIFV

-625 VNKFKKIIYENL
+625 VSKFKKIIYEK
-637 NLNN
+637 